1 MIQRARQSL
10 GILSAKEANTIAPA
24 ATGFDE
30 FVRAL
35 EEKNNHRFLDV
46 KAALSKWGGHV
57 DLVDVAFK
65 GTILLINQSDA
76 RRRKGGA
83 RLRARAGARLE
94 RDMHS
99 SESGR
104 EPVACKSNV
113 EQNIQQRWGIWV
125 CSVTESWKGAK

>member
-35 EEKNNHRFLDV
+35 EEKNNHRFLVV

-65 GTILLINQSDA
+65 GTILLINLSDA
-76 RRRKGGA
+76 RRRKGRSTA
-83 RLRARAGARLE
+83 
-94 RDMHS
+94 
-99 SESGR
+99 ES
-104 EPVACKSNV
+104 
-113 EQNIQQRWGIWV
+113 
-125 CSVTESWKGAK
+125 KGGGKA